1 MLEFNKELHYNII
14 MLVSH
19 ESPISI
25 LDHSRHYNDYEYA
38 LVHLFET
45 HPKYYNFF
53 KTSLLLSREVMLDNS
68 IFELGTSFDSGKFAD
83 YINELK
89 PTYYI
94 VPDVL
99 EESKATMT
107 SFWSFIN
114 EYQDLPG
121 LKVGVVQGKT
131 YDELITCYEFMAG
144 YADYIAISFDYSF
157 YQVIGRATSDD
168 PERAKLERMCDGR
181 QKLINMLIADGIW
194 EHTKPHHLLG
204 CSLAKEFSH
213 YANIKS
219 IRSVD
224 TSNPVVAGIVG
235 QRYLKEIGLYNK
247 PKVLLADLIDAE
259 LTADQMND
267 VIYNVEEFKN
277 ICNA

>member
-1 MLEFNKELHYNII
+1 
-14 MLVSH
+14 
-19 ESPISI
+19 
-25 LDHSRHYNDYEYA
+25 
-38 LVHLFET
+38 
-45 HPKYYNFF
+45 
-53 KTSLLLSREVMLDNS
+53 MLDNS
-68 IFELGTSFDSGKFAD
+68 IFELGTAFDSDKFAD
-83 YINELK
+83 YIHELK

-99 EESKATMT
+99 EESKATME
-107 SFWSFIN
+107 SFWSFTN
-114 EYQDLPG
+114 DYQMVPG

-157 YQVIGRATSDD
+157 YQVIGRATSDN
-168 PERAKLERMCDGR
+168 PEQAKLERMCDGR
-181 QKLINMLIADGIW
+181 QKLIDMLITDGIW

-204 CSLAKEFSH
+204 CSLANEFS
-213 YANIKS
+213 YYSNVKS

-235 QRYLKEIGLYNK
+235 QRYLKGIGLYNK

-259 LTADQMND
+259 LTADQMSD

-277 ICNA
+277 ICK

>member
-1 MLEFNKELHYNII
+1 

-25 LDHSRHYNDYEYA
+25 LDHSRHYNDYDYA

-45 HPKYYNFF
+45 HPEYYTFF
-53 KTSLLLSREVMLDNS
+53 KSSLSLGREVMLDNS
-68 IFELGTSFDSGKFAD
+68 IFELGIAFDSDKFAD

-99 EESKATMT
+99 EEGKATMT
-107 SFWSFIN
+107 SFWSFITKY
-114 EYQDLPG
+114 EDLPG

-131 YDELITCYEFMAG
+131 YDELIACYEFMVG
-144 YADYIAISFDYSF
+144 YADYIAISFDYSY
-157 YQVIGRATSDD
+157 YQIIGRATSDN

-194 EHTKPHHLLG
+194 DHTKPHHLLG
-204 CSLAKEFSH
+204 CSLAKEFS
-213 YANIKS
+213 YYPNVKS

-235 QRYLKEIGLYNK
+235 QRYLREIGLYNK

-259 LTADQMND
+259 LTADQMSD
-267 VIYNVEEFKN
+267 VIYNVEEFKH
-277 ICNA
+277 IVGR

>member
-53 KTSLLLSREVMLDNS
+53 KTSLTLGREVMLDNS
-68 IFELGTSFDSGKFAD
+68 IFELGTAFDSDKFAD
-83 YINELK
+83 YIHELK

-99 EESKATMT
+99 EESKATME
-107 SFWSFIN
+107 SFWSFTN
-114 EYQDLPG
+114 DYQMVPG

-131 YDELITCYEFMAG
+131 YDELIACYEFMAG

-157 YQVIGRATSDD
+157 YQVIGRATSDN
-168 PERAKLERMCDGR
+168 PEQAKLERMCDGR
-181 QKLINMLIADGIW
+181 QKLIDMLIADGIW

-277 ICNA
+277 ICK

>member
-1 MLEFNKELHYNII
+1 

-25 LDHSRHYNDYEYA
+25 LDHSRHYNDYDYA

-45 HPKYYNFF
+45 HPEYYTFF
-53 KTSLLLSREVMLDNS
+53 KSSLSLGREVILDNS
-68 IFELGTSFDSGKFAD
+68 IFELGTAFDSEKFAG
-83 YINELK
+83 YIYELK

-99 EESKATMT
+99 EEGKATMT
-107 SFWSFIN
+107 SFWSFITKY
-114 EYQDLPG
+114 EDLPG

-131 YDELITCYEFMAG
+131 YDELIACYEFMVG
-144 YADYIAISFDYSF
+144 YADYIAISFDYSY
-157 YQVIGRATSDD
+157 YQIIGRATNYN

-194 EHTKPHHLLG
+194 DHTKPHHLLG
-204 CSLAKEFSH
+204 CSLAKEFS
-213 YANIKS
+213 YYPNVKS

-235 QRYLKEIGLYNK
+235 QRYLREIGLYNK

-259 LTADQMND
+259 LTADQMSD
-267 VIYNVEEFKN
+267 VIYNVEEFKH
-277 ICNA
+277 IVGR